1 MAKPTIQIHN
11 IETGEIVEREMN
23 AAELKNYNEGIKLA
37 DDLKAKAEA
46 NAIAKAAILDRIGLT
61 ADELK
66 TILG

>member
-1 MAKPTIQIHN
+1 MSKPTIQIHN

-37 DDLKAKAEA
+37 NDMQAKLEA

-61 ADELK
+61 SDELK

>member
-23 AAELKNYNEGIKLA
+23 AAELAKYNEDVKTHNQIKA
-37 DDLKAKAEA
+37 QAEA